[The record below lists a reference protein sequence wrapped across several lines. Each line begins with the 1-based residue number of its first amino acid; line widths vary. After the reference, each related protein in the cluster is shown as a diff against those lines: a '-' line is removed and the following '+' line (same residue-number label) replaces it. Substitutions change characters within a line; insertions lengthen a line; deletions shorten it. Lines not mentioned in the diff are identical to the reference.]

1 MILHVVL
8 SHLLQF
14 INILGLLEVE
24 LKNVEDTSVDIQ
36 HCSGDSGWGKHLTDH
51 TISVLKLDGNQK
63 LSTQC

>member
-1 MILHVVL
+1 MILHLVL

-51 TISVLKLDGNQK
+51 RVGMCELAMTK
-63 LSTQC
+63 

>member
-24 LKNVEDTSVDIQ
+24 LKNVKDTSVDIQ

>member
-1 MILHVVL
+1 MILHLVL

-36 HCSGDSGWGKHLTDH
+36 HCSGDFSWGKQLADH

-63 LSTQC
+63 LSGQS